1 MDIDLIRKAFK
12 PAISEIVET
21 CSISEAFVDKEL
33 FQVYMTTVW
42 GNAVLEPVKT
52 GIEESDLP
60 VLHDFLN
67 EELEDI
73 MGEGY
78 GLTDCYSFLVSKD
91 GEDAMTRLQLN
102 SNHKEFIHYFA
113 RLILAELPG
122 MPDA

>member
-1 MDIDLIRKAFK
+1 MDIEFIRKSFK
-12 PAISEIVET
+12 PAVNEILET
-21 CSISEAFVDKEL
+21 CSISEAFVDKEM

-42 GNAVLEPVKT
+42 GNAVLEPART

-60 VLHDFLN
+60 LLHDFLN

-78 GLTDCYSFLVSKD
+78 SLTDCFEYLVSKD
-91 GEDAMTRLQLN
+91 GEDAMLRLQLT

-122 MPDA
+122 MDP